1 MSSFVLSN
9 SDHDEESFATDEDR
23 RQQHE
28 PNDRIAWIQ
37 LEIFYLR
44 GHKTIHISKH
54 ASLSKATER
63 AAKLF
68 DVPYDLNFVRLRSYD
83 RYKTLPLETHTG
95 REHCSLDQL
104 GFDRYS
110 SLLLEARSSPHDE
123 WVEYDS
129 SALQLLVR
137 KYEPLPSPHFTE
149 PATVL
154 QIAED
159 STVEDLVEILRMKYG
174 LDRDK
179 CRVLRMNGHGYW
191 NLQTSVLNPADED
204 IYMQRILR
212 QDLQLRNGCEVYV
225 EECPSLD
232 SSSVAKEF
240 FVNQA
245 HLMIICVEC
254 MDKNILARAKNPAM
268 DNNEGAKWYFVVDR
282 REPLQTLKDQLVKFL
297 DMPPNSFRLL
307 RGASEYAHELKHLNV
322 SFMNLSMIDHTI
334 LFVSPGRPLAGD
346 EFHIEI
352 HWYRPKPR
360 PKEPSNFLQGG
371 VQPEELTLLMK
382 FIVLNDVMV
391 DKVRAAIAQHFA
403 VKGFHAPYLRLQ
415 DYYHHRL
422 NNILSDGFQLNQAS
436 KLTLVQDRRF
446 AVQILAE
453 PEVLP
458 RDHMLFYMSVL
469 DRANLKFGPL
479 QEIIFECTNRQE
491 SWIDIFSHKVHE
503 VTSIPVESMLFAK
516 PHQSKSVNIL
526 EVDDFSWI
534 DPEQVRQRLTA
545 MSLGIYGDR
554 IVVADGSVALKT
566 LSKEERDGIL
576 LALVDNLS
584 DVELQSTTAW

>member
-54 ASLSKATER
+54 ASLSKATEK

-137 KYEPLPSPHFTE
+137 NDCASDCRRL
-149 PATVL
+149 
-154 QIAED
+154 D
-159 STVEDLVEILRMKYG
+159 SGR
-174 LDRDK
+174 
-179 CRVLRMNGHGYW
+179 
-191 NLQTSVLNPADED
+191 PADED